1 MVDHQKVS
9 ATRAGYVDKSD
20 TALHTPRRVHSP
32 KILAI
37 ASGGGHW
44 VQLLRLRPAFEG
56 CNVWYATVGE
66 GYRAEV
72 APAPFYVVPD
82 SNRWDKISVLRCA
95 IHIFFL
101 LLRLRPTVVV
111 TTGAAPGYFAV
122 YFGRWIG
129 ARTVWIDSIANAE
142 KLSLSGQM
150 VKGKAD
156 LWLTQWSHL
165 QEEAGPYFHGNVL

>member
-1 MVDHQKVS
+1 MIDHQTIPAKDEGSVG
-9 ATRAGYVDKSD
+9 TSD
-20 TALHTPRRVHSP
+20 AALHVSKQICSPRV
-32 KILAI
+32 LAI

-56 CNVWYATVGE
+56 CNVWYATVGK

-82 SNRWDKISVLRCA
+82 SNRWDKVSVLRCA
-95 IHIFFL
+95 IYIFFL
-101 LLRLRPTVVV
+101 LLRLRPAVVV

-129 ARTVWIDSIANAE
+129 AKTVWIDSIANAE

-165 QEEAGPYFHGNVL
+165 QGERGPHYHGNVL